1 MNIVFYVE
9 LHKFQN
15 MADPVVPAKEEMKR
29 KYKRQA
35 RYEREKEKRCLCWVQ
50 MAIEADCLHL
60 HRLALRSTARSK
72 VCDYICFTSLSAFIK
87 YSYFYEDSL
96 YDLFPTGYLRF

>member
-1 MNIVFYVE
+1 
-9 LHKFQN
+9 
-15 MADPVVPAKEEMKR
+15 MADPVIPAKEEMKR

-60 HRLALRSTARSK
+60 HRLALRSTTRSK
-72 VCDYICFTSLSAFIK
+72 GKSHFCFASLSAFIK
-87 YSYFYEDSL
+87 KNYFYEDS
-96 YDLFPTGYLRF
+96 F

>member
-1 MNIVFYVE
+1 MNIVFYAE

-60 HRLALRSTARSK
+60 HLL
-72 VCDYICFTSLSAFIK
+72 DSACHTRPAV
-87 YSYFYEDSL
+87 L
-96 YDLFPTGYLRF
+96 NVPR

>member
-1 MNIVFYVE
+1 MNIVFYAE

-72 VCDYICFTSLSAFIK
+72 GKSHFCFASLADFIK
-87 YSYFYEDSL
+87 YNYFYED
-96 YDLFPTGYLRF
+96 FF